1 MMIGPAILLAVVAGA
16 GKIPIP
22 EAAQRF
28 PDSTAFLGA
37 GLQREGHMLAAAIG
51 DCGLGLRGDGPG
63 PQQLAARWF
72 AGQLNEAEKVVVLLG
87 GGVFHDRSLL
97 TVYDDAL
104 RSPNLRLR
112 QAAAVGFFS
121 LVGAPPPLPSQIR
134 DDPRVW
140 RQLHRMVRDLDF
152 VTLTRPLVRV
162 WVDSYV
168 AGKGVRRP
176 ELFAFRQDGLQ
187 CLKAI
192 REIAEPADLPDV
204 LSIWPFLES
213 EQDRTF
219 VMRTIEAISLQR
231 LVNRPQDPQ
240 KPSGDWLI
248 RAALAF
254 VDQWVATMCQ
264 SVDGERQ
271 VRLSLERDRLLAPNR
286 QPTARTWF
294 AVLSIRN
301 SSLFPLAAER
311 LMDLSGRA
319 VKVDR
324 QIFDNPSNLDA
335 NHKLREYLPI
345 SSWVSPDR
353 RPRRR

>member
-1 MMIGPAILLAVVAGA
+1 
-16 GKIPIP
+16 
-22 EAAQRF
+22 
-28 PDSTAFLGA
+28 
-37 GLQREGHMLAAAIG
+37 
-51 DCGLGLRGDGPG
+51 
-63 PQQLAARWF
+63 
-72 AGQLNEAEKVVVLLG
+72 
-87 GGVFHDRSLL
+87 
-97 TVYDDAL
+97 
-104 RSPNLRLR
+104 
-112 QAAAVGFFS
+112 
-121 LVGAPPPLPSQIR
+121 
-134 DDPRVW
+134 
-140 RQLHRMVRDLDF
+140 
-152 VTLTRPLVRV
+152 
-162 WVDSYV
+162 
-168 AGKGVRRP
+168 VRRP

-248 RAALAF
+248 RAALAS
-254 VDQWVATMCQ
+254 VDRSVATMCQ

-271 VRLSLERDRLLAPNR
+271 ITFNLEANRLLAPDG

-294 AVLSIRN
+294 AVLSMHY
-301 SSLFPLAAER
+301 SSFYPLAAER

-324 QIFDNPSNLDA
+324 QIFDNPSNLDTI
-335 NHKLREYLPI
+335 HKLREYLPA
-345 SSWVSPDR
+345 SSWVPPAK
-353 RPRRR
+353 PRRR